1 MGQILNLSLRQ
12 LTGKW
17 RVILTVLLA
26 LIPVGLAFVPG
37 GDGADSNEDFIN
49 GLLDGLLVGVIMPLV
64 TIALATAAFGNEIED
79 KTLSYVFLKP
89 VARWRIAIPKFLA
102 SVVIAAPLALVSGAL
117 ATYVGMD
124 GDLRTTVAVSVAL
137 LVGVITYASVFTWAG
152 LVTTRALP
160 FAIVYVFLW
169 EGLLSTFIGGVRY
182 LSVRGYTLAIMNG
195 LDENGLET
203 LGDRVIEFPAAIIG
217 AILVTAVFL
226 CLTIY
231 HLRKMDV
238 P

>member
-1 MGQILNLSLRQ
+1 MTQVLTLSLRQ

-17 RVILTVLLA
+17 RVILIVLLA

-37 GDGADSNEDFIN
+37 ADDAEARGNFID

-64 TIALATAAFGNEIED
+64 TMALATAAFGNEIED

-102 SVVIAAPLALVSGAL
+102 SVIIAAPLALVSGAL
-117 ATYVGMD
+117 ATYIGTD
-124 GDLRTTVAVSVAL
+124 GDLRTTVAVAIAL
-137 LVGVITYASVFTWAG
+137 SVGVITYASVFTWAG
-152 LVTTRALP
+152 LITTRALP

-169 EGLLSTFIGGVRY
+169 EGLLSTFIGGIRY

-195 LDENGLET
+195 LDKNGLET
-203 LGDRVIEFPAAIIG
+203 LSDRVIEFPAAIVG
-217 AILVTAVFL
+217 AALVAIVFL
-226 CLTIY
+226 WLTVY
-231 HLRKMDV
+231 RLRRMDV

>member
-1 MGQILNLSLRQ
+1 MTQILILSLRQ

-26 LIPVGLAFVPG
+26 IIPVGLAFVPG
-37 GDGADSNEDFIN
+37 GEGPDADQEFID

-89 VARWRIAIPKFLA
+89 VARWRIAVPKFLA
-102 SVVIAAPLALVSGAL
+102 SVVIAAPLAVISGAA
-117 ATYVGMD
+117 ATYIGMD
-124 GDLRTTVAVSVAL
+124 GDLGATMAVALAL

-152 LVTTRALP
+152 LITTRALP

-169 EGLLSTFIGGVRY
+169 EGLLSTFVGGIRY

-195 LDENGLET
+195 LDKNGLET
-203 LGDRVIEFPAAIIG
+203 LNDRVIEFPAAIVG
-217 AILVTAVFL
+217 AALATAIFL
-226 CLTIY
+226 LLTVY
-231 HLRKMDV
+231 RLRRMDV

>member
-1 MGQILNLSLRQ
+1 MGQVLNLSLRQ

-17 RVILTVLLA
+17 RVILIALLA
-26 LIPVGLAFVPG
+26 VIPVGLAFVPG
-37 GDGADSNEDFIN
+37 GDGADASEDFIN

-117 ATYVGMD
+117 ATYIGLD
-124 GDLRTTVAVSVAL
+124 GDLRTTVAVSIAL

-152 LVTTRALP
+152 LITTRALP

-169 EGLLSTFIGGVRY
+169 EGLLSTFISGVRY

-203 LGDRVIEFPAAIIG
+203 LSDRVIEFPAAIVG
-217 AILVTAVFL
+217 AVVVTVAFL
-226 CLTIY
+226 WLTVY
-231 HLRKMDV
+231 RLRRMDV

>member
-1 MGQILNLSLRQ
+1 MTQMLTLSLRQ

-17 RVILTVLLA
+17 RVILIVLLA

-37 GDGADSNEDFIN
+37 GDSADADEEFIN

-64 TIALATAAFGNEIED
+64 TMALATAAFGNEIED

-102 SVVIAAPLALVSGAL
+102 SVIIAAPLALVSGGL
-117 ATYVGMD
+117 ATYIGTD
-124 GDLRTTVAVSVAL
+124 GDLQTTVAVAIAL
-137 LVGVITYASVFTWAG
+137 SVGVITYASVFTWSG
-152 LVTTRALP
+152 LITTRALP

-169 EGLLSTFIGGVRY
+169 EGLLSTFIGGIRY

-195 LDENGLET
+195 LDDNGLEV
-203 LGDRVIEFPAAIIG
+203 LSDRVIEFPAAVVG
-217 AILVTAVFL
+217 AFAVTIVFL
-226 CLTIY
+226 WLTVY
-231 HLRKMDV
+231 RLRRMDV

>member
-1 MGQILNLSLRQ
+1 MTQILTLSLRQ

-26 LIPVGLAFVPG
+26 IIPVGLAFVPG
-37 GDGADSNEDFIN
+37 GDGPDADQEFID

-89 VARWRIAIPKFLA
+89 VARWRIAVPKFLA
-102 SVVIAAPLALVSGAL
+102 SVVIAAPLAVISGAA
-117 ATYVGMD
+117 ATHIGMD
-124 GDLRTTVAVSVAL
+124 GDLGTTMAVALAL

-152 LVTTRALP
+152 LITTRALP

-169 EGLLSTFIGGVRY
+169 EGLLSTFVGGIRY

-203 LGDRVIEFPAAIIG
+203 LNDRVIEFPAAIVG
-217 AILVTAVFL
+217 AALATAVFL
-226 CLTIY
+226 LLTIY
-231 HLRKMDV
+231 RLKRMDV

>member
-1 MGQILNLSLRQ
+1 MGQVLNLSLRQ

-17 RVILTVLLA
+17 RVILIALLA
-26 LIPVGLAFVPG
+26 VIPVGLAFVPG
-37 GDGADSNEDFIN
+37 GDGADASEEFIN

-152 LVTTRALP
+152 LITTRALP

-169 EGLLSTFIGGVRY
+169 EGLLSTFISGVRY

-203 LGDRVIEFPAAIIG
+203 LSNRVIEFPAAIVG
-217 AILVTAVFL
+217 AVVVTVAFL
-226 CLTIY
+226 WLTVY
-231 HLRKMDV
+231 RLRRMDV

>member
-1 MGQILNLSLRQ
+1 MTQMLTLTLRQ

-17 RVILTVLLA
+17 RVILIVLLA

-37 GDGADSNEDFIN
+37 GDSADADEEFIN

-64 TIALATAAFGNEIED
+64 TMALATAAFGNEIED

-102 SVVIAAPLALVSGAL
+102 SVIIAAPLALVSGAL
-117 ATYVGMD
+117 ATYIGTD
-124 GDLRTTVAVSVAL
+124 GDLQTTVAVAIAL
-137 LVGVITYASVFTWAG
+137 SVGVITYASVFTWSG
-152 LVTTRALP
+152 LITTRALP

-169 EGLLSTFIGGVRY
+169 EGLLSTFIGGIRY

-195 LDENGLET
+195 LDDNGLEV
-203 LGDRVIEFPAAIIG
+203 LSDRVIEFPAAVVG
-217 AILVTAVFL
+217 AFAVTIVFL
-226 CLTIY
+226 WLTVY
-231 HLRKMDV
+231 RLRRMDV

>member
-1 MGQILNLSLRQ
+1 MTQILTLSLRQ

-26 LIPVGLAFVPG
+26 VIPVGLAFVPG
-37 GDGADSNEDFIN
+37 GDGPDADQEFID

-89 VARWRIAIPKFLA
+89 VARWRIAVPKFLA
-102 SVVIAAPLALVSGAL
+102 SVVIAAPLAVISGAA
-117 ATYVGMD
+117 ATYIGMD
-124 GDLRTTVAVSVAL
+124 GDLGTTMAVALAL

-152 LVTTRALP
+152 LITTRALP

-169 EGLLSTFIGGVRY
+169 EGLLSTFVGGIRY

-203 LGDRVIEFPAAIIG
+203 LNDRVIEFPAAIVG
-217 AILVTAVFL
+217 ATLATAVFL
-226 CLTIY
+226 LLTVY
-231 HLRKMDV
+231 RLKRMDV

>member
-1 MGQILNLSLRQ
+1 MTQILTLSLRQ

-26 LIPVGLAFVPG
+26 VIPVGLAFVPG
-37 GDGADSNEDFIN
+37 GDGPDADQEFID

-89 VARWRIAIPKFLA
+89 VARWRIAVPKFLA
-102 SVVIAAPLALVSGAL
+102 SVVIAAPLAVISGAT
-117 ATYVGMD
+117 ATYIGMD
-124 GDLRTTVAVSVAL
+124 GDLGTTMAVALAL

-152 LVTTRALP
+152 LITTRALP

-169 EGLLSTFIGGVRY
+169 EGLLSTFVGGIRY

-195 LDENGLET
+195 LDKNGLET
-203 LGDRVIEFPAAIIG
+203 LNDRVIEFPAAIVG
-217 AILVTAVFL
+217 ATLATAVFL
-226 CLTIY
+226 LLTVY
-231 HLRKMDV
+231 RLRRMDV

>member
-1 MGQILNLSLRQ
+1 MTQLLTLSLRQ

-37 GDGADSNEDFIN
+37 GDGADGREDFIN

-64 TIALATAAFGNEIED
+64 TMALATAAFGNEIED

-89 VARWRIAIPKFLA
+89 VARWRIAVPKFLA

-117 ATYVGMD
+117 ATYIGTD
-124 GDLRTTVAVSVAL
+124 GDLRTTLAVSAAL
-137 LVGVITYASVFTWAG
+137 LVGVIAYASVFTWAG
-152 LVTTRALP
+152 LATSRALP

-203 LGDRVIEFPAAIIG
+203 LGDRVIEFPAAVVG
-217 AILVTAVFL
+217 AVLVTAVFL
-226 CLTIY
+226 WLTVY
-231 HLRKMDV
+231 RLRKMDV

>member
-1 MGQILNLSLRQ
+1 MTQMLTLSLRQ

-17 RVILTVLLA
+17 RVILIVLLA
-26 LIPVGLAFVPG
+26 LVPVGLAFVPG
-37 GDGADSNEDFIN
+37 GDSADADEEFIN

-64 TIALATAAFGNEIED
+64 TMALATAAFGNEIED

-102 SVVIAAPLALVSGAL
+102 SVIIAAPLALVSGAL
-117 ATYVGMD
+117 ATYIGTD
-124 GDLRTTVAVSVAL
+124 GDLQTTVAVAIAL
-137 LVGVITYASVFTWAG
+137 SVGVITYASVFTWSG
-152 LVTTRALP
+152 LITTRALP

-169 EGLLSTFIGGVRY
+169 EGLLSTFIGGIRY

-195 LDENGLET
+195 LDDNGLEV
-203 LGDRVIEFPAAIIG
+203 LSDRVIEFPAAVVG
-217 AILVTAVFL
+217 AFAVTIVFL
-226 CLTIY
+226 WLTVY
-231 HLRKMDV
+231 RLRRMDV

>member
-1 MGQILNLSLRQ
+1 MTQILILTLRQ

-26 LIPVGLAFVPG
+26 VIPVGLAFVPG
-37 GDGADSNEDFIN
+37 DGVDADQEFID

-102 SVVIAAPLALVSGAL
+102 SVVIAAPLAVVSGAV
-117 ATYVGMD
+117 ATYIGLD
-124 GDLRTTVAVSVAL
+124 GDLRTTMAVALAL

-152 LVTTRALP
+152 LITTRALP

-203 LGDRVIEFPAAIIG
+203 LSDRVIEFPAALVG
-217 AILVTAVFL
+217 AALVAVAFL
-226 CLTIY
+226 LLTVY
-231 HLRKMDV
+231 RLRRMDV

>member
-1 MGQILNLSLRQ
+1 MTQILTLSLRQ

-17 RVILTVLLA
+17 RVILTILLA
-26 LIPVGLAFVPG
+26 IIPVGLAFVPG
-37 GDGADSNEDFIN
+37 GEGPDADQEFID

-89 VARWRIAIPKFLA
+89 VARWRIAVPKFLA
-102 SVVIAAPLALVSGAL
+102 SVIIAAPLAVISGAT
-117 ATYVGMD
+117 ATYIGMD
-124 GDLRTTVAVSVAL
+124 GDLGTTMAVALAL

-152 LVTTRALP
+152 LITTRALP

-169 EGLLSTFIGGVRY
+169 EGLLSTFVGGIRY

-195 LDENGLET
+195 LDKNGLET
-203 LGDRVIEFPAAIIG
+203 LNDRIIEFPAAIVG
-217 AILVTAVFL
+217 AALATAVFL
-226 CLTIY
+226 LLTIY
-231 HLRKMDV
+231 RLRRMDV